1 VTLTPPLI
9 AGKGDNM
16 QTSTTVTAT
25 YTSNMP
31 PIYVSVVPNMD
42 NPLFANDPDRVD
54 GIWAALNYLAEKG
67 VDVRMEYGD
76 FYNVIYD

>member
-1 VTLTPPLI
+1 
-9 AGKGDNM
+9 
-16 QTSTTVTAT
+16 
-25 YTSNMP
+25 MP